1 LLHFTHG
8 LLVGFLS
15 GALHV
20 LHILHGCLLR
30 GLSRFDGL
38 GASVV
43 LSGSERGGAKKGEK
57 QEGGALGFS
66 RQGDGRDRCRVTE

>member
-20 LHILHGCLLR
+20 LHILYGCVL
-30 GLSRFDGL
+30 GDLSRLHGL
-38 GASVV
+38 GGSVV
-43 LSGSERGGAKKGEK
+43 LSGSERGEAKKGEK
-57 QEGGALGFS
+57 QEGGAHGFLLPM
-66 RQGDGRDRCRVTE
+66 